1 MSFANIDLEAQKEPL
16 LKGKDNDANYTS
28 PDELDTIIGK
38 TSRQLLVFG
47 NLISQFETQR
57 KQIGTRRDTQE
68 LRNTIDVLTGKI
80 QEMDRAI
87 LALIANLSTLINL
100 KNSITASASISNRH
114 IVIEERL
121 SRQYSELSKAFN
133 KSTKVYQEK
142 KRITPLLTG
151 PSKETEEQTKS
162 EDTLATSQQEQEQV
176 QTQVDQD
183 LIDQTELQYH
193 ILLTEERN
201 REIEQVTEG
210 IMEVN
215 SIFKDLSQLVHQQ
228 GEQVN
233 TIEDNILQLHGNT
246 QQASNELNKA
256 NEYQKQKG
264 KWSCILLVALCIFL
278 LVIVLIV
285 VS

>member
-57 KQIGTRRDTQE
+57 RQIGTRRDTQE

-142 KRITPLLTG
+142 KRTTPLLTR

-162 EDTLATSQQEQEQV
+162 EDTLATSQQEQEQFK
-176 QTQVDQD
+176 
-183 LIDQTELQYH
+183 H
-193 ILLTEERN
+193 KLTKTSLTKPN
-201 REIEQVTEG
+201 YST
-210 IMEVN
+210 
-215 SIFKDLSQLVHQQ
+215 
-228 GEQVN
+228 
-233 TIEDNILQLHGNT
+233 T
-246 QQASNELNKA
+246 
-256 NEYQKQKG
+256 YY
-264 KWSCILLVALCIFL
+264 
-278 LVIVLIV
+278 
-285 VS
+285 

>member
-100 KNSITASASISNRH
+100 KTA
-114 IVIEERL
+114 
-121 SRQYSELSKAFN
+121 
-133 KSTKVYQEK
+133 
-142 KRITPLLTG
+142 
-151 PSKETEEQTKS
+151 
-162 EDTLATSQQEQEQV
+162 
-176 QTQVDQD
+176 
-183 LIDQTELQYH
+183 
-193 ILLTEERN
+193 
-201 REIEQVTEG
+201 
-210 IMEVN
+210 
-215 SIFKDLSQLVHQQ
+215 SQLV
-228 GEQVN
+228 
-233 TIEDNILQLHGNT
+233 
-246 QQASNELNKA
+246 
-256 NEYQKQKG
+256 
-264 KWSCILLVALCIFL
+264 LVYPID
-278 LVIVLIV
+278 I
-285 VS
+285 

>member
-16 LKGKDNDANYTS
+16 LKGKENDANYTS

-80 QEMDRAI
+80 QEMDRVI

-142 KRITPLLTG
+142 KRTTPLLTG

-215 SIFKDLSQLVHQQ
+215 SIFKDLSQ
-228 GEQVN
+228 
-233 TIEDNILQLHGNT
+233 
-246 QQASNELNKA
+246 
-256 NEYQKQKG
+256 
-264 KWSCILLVALCIFL
+264 
-278 LVIVLIV
+278 
-285 VS
+285 